1 MKRYKNKDI
10 RSKYSVEFW
19 FMVSGMVL
27 SILSILLIVYGLFA
41 TVRVMKARCPYEEVL
56 ESYGRHAGQVATFEI
71 VEEPVWVG
79 KATRADYYLV
89 TDGSRYIISEM
100 KKSRYEKIRDEVKA
114 SGKYDLEGM
123 TLIIADKDERNE
135 VAENV
140 SKELGE
146 NINIYNF
153 DDELGDVQL
162 KYAKYNYFS
171 ILWTGYAANLIVGGV
186 FLLFCLPMWIENSTV
201 LKNSKQFISLSNIT
215 ADDVDRAASEAEVK
229 WYDGLYVCGTKTMLV
244 GFRVDHSQEYKEQIA
259 FKYDEI
265 RRIYS
270 VTNLVSTGGTAK
282 KEKVKTYVE
291 AADGNKYI
299 LSDTDFRFSMD
310 GYAEVVALF
319 EDLKEIAPHVIQEP
333 ADARYEVF
341 RYPFFVPDSDSTG
354 RMAEGAKAYE
364 LASDYLIEMVWRFE
378 QHNPASD
385 YEKPEEI
392 FSMKIAFTQTGFAEI
407 TVGYFAEFENDIK
420 ANMDEFLRREL
431 REVWDECMGE
441 DEVVVFCEK

>member
-146 NINIYNF
+146 NIK
-153 DDELGDVQL
+153 L
-162 KYAKYNYFS
+162 
-171 ILWTGYAANLIVGGV
+171 
-186 FLLFCLPMWIENSTV
+186 
-201 LKNSKQFISLSNIT
+201 
-215 ADDVDRAASEAEVK
+215 
-229 WYDGLYVCGTKTMLV
+229 
-244 GFRVDHSQEYKEQIA
+244 
-259 FKYDEI
+259 
-265 RRIYS
+265 
-270 VTNLVSTGGTAK
+270 
-282 KEKVKTYVE
+282 
-291 AADGNKYI
+291 
-299 LSDTDFRFSMD
+299 
-310 GYAEVVALF
+310 
-319 EDLKEIAPHVIQEP
+319 
-333 ADARYEVF
+333 
-341 RYPFFVPDSDSTG
+341 
-354 RMAEGAKAYE
+354 
-364 LASDYLIEMVWRFE
+364 
-378 QHNPASD
+378 
-385 YEKPEEI
+385 
-392 FSMKIAFTQTGFAEI
+392 
-407 TVGYFAEFENDIK
+407 
-420 ANMDEFLRREL
+420 
-431 REVWDECMGE
+431 
-441 DEVVVFCEK
+441 